1 MNLKVAIE
9 ERMRDITEK
18 RKRLVLQWDP
28 YISAVNEWMQGN
40 GGGSL
45 TDFDKQNM
53 AQCLENALIETGLR
67 GNRRL
72 LQEATTGD
80 AIQFM
85 AIQLP
90 VIAALIPSLVLNK
103 VAIVQALDRRQGAVF
118 YLDALY
124 GTTKGSITAGDSMI
138 NAQTGHD
145 RTRAGRRYAVTTVEN
160 ETLADDSLV
169 SNTITGSLDYRPM
182 LGTVQITHGSEIIT
196 DKENP
201 GQLISETTSNPCG
214 WVKVDGTFSV
224 TLNAT
229 PTSGGNVTVNYCY
242 YYDTAD
248 SGSSLVP
255 EVNIQLRAEML
266 TAQDFPL
273 QAKYSVGSSID
284 LEKAHGLILE
294 DEIIKFLG
302 GEIKFEVDQYGL
314 DQIYTAATGSNAAT
328 GTGTWTAVPGSGQE
342 WLWKKYEFLDR
353 IEYGSN
359 NIYSKTLR
367 AFCNFIVASN
377 NVARIIRQMGDH
389 FKPAPGLDKQ
399 VPTGPIELGTL
410 DGRLVIQD
418 PFLTADRYV
427 LGFRGDNYLF
437 AGAVYAPYIPLFSTP
452 TLVTADLM
460 AQKGFMS
467 SAGFKVT
474 NEGMFTYG
482 DVDMSGLST

>member
-1 MNLKVAIE
+1 MNLQKTIE
-9 ERMRDITEK
+9 SRMAEITER
-18 RKRLVLQWDP
+18 RKRLVLDWDP
-28 YISAVNEWMQGN
+28 YISAVNEWMKGN
-40 GGGSL
+40 GAGEL
-45 TDFDKQNM
+45 TEFDKQNM
-53 AQCLENALIETGLR
+53 AQCLENALVETGLR
-67 GNRRL
+67 SNNRL
-72 LQEATTGD
+72 LHEATTGD

-138 NAQTGHD
+138 HAQTGHD
-145 RTRAGRRYAVTTVEN
+145 RTRAGRRYAVTTVEG

-169 SNTITGSLDYRPM
+169 GNTITGSLQYRPQ
-182 LGTVQITHGSEIIT
+182 LGTIYITHGDEIIH
-196 DKENP
+196 DYVNP
-201 GQLISETTSNPCG
+201 GQLVSQTTNNPCG

-229 PTSGGNVTVNYCY
+229 PSSGGNVSVNYCY
-242 YYDTAD
+242 YYDTAN

-255 EVNIQLRAEML
+255 EVNIQLRSEML

-273 QAKYSVGSSID
+273 QAKYAVGASID

-314 DQIYTAATGSNAAT
+314 DQIYSAAIGADAATS
-328 GTGTWTAVPGSGQE
+328 TGTWVAAPGSGQE

-359 NIYSKTLR
+359 NIFSKTLR

-377 NVARIIRQMGDH
+377 NVARIIRQLGDH
-389 FKPAPGLDKQ
+389 FKPAPGLDKN

-418 PFLTADRYV
+418 PFLTANRYI
-427 LGFRGDNYLF
+427 LGYRGDNYLF

-452 TLVTADLM
+452 TLVTSDLM

-474 NEGMFTYG
+474 NPGMFTYG
-482 DVDMSGLST
+482 DVNMSGLSS

>member
-1 MNLKVAIE
+1 MELEAMIKD
-9 ERMRDITEK
+9 RMRAITER
-18 RKRLVLQWDP
+18 RKLLVRQWGP
-28 YISAVNEWMQGN
+28 YISAVDEWLQSN
-40 GGGSL
+40 SNTKL

-53 AQCLENALIETGLR
+53 AQCMENALIETGLKSKGR
-67 GNRRL
+67 I

-103 VAIVQALDRRQGAVF
+103 LAIVQALDRRQGAIF

-160 ETLADDSLV
+160 ETLADDTLV
-169 SNTITGSLDYRPM
+169 SNTISGSLDYNPM
-182 LGTVQITHGSEIIT
+182 LGTVVITHGSETIT
-196 DKENP
+196 DKVRP
-201 GQLISETTSNPCG
+201 GQLVSDVTDNPCG
-214 WVKVDGTFSV
+214 WVKTDGTFEV

-229 PTSGGNVTVNYCY
+229 PTSGGNVYVDYCY
-242 YYDTAD
+242 YFDKAD
-248 SGSSLVP
+248 SGEPLVP
-255 EVNIQLRAEML
+255 QVNIELRAETL

-273 QAKYSVGSSID
+273 QAKYAVGASID

-314 DQIYTAATGSNAAT
+314 DKIYTAATGADAAT
-328 GTGTWTAVPGSGQE
+328 NVGTWTAAPGSGQE

-359 NIYSKTLR
+359 NIFSKTLR

-377 NVARIIRQMGDH
+377 DVARVIRQMGDH

-410 DGRLVIQD
+410 DGRLVVQD
-418 PFLTADRYV
+418 PFLTSGRYV

-452 TLVTADLM
+452 TLVTADMM

-467 SAGFKVT
+467 SAGFLVT
-474 NEGMFTYG
+474 NPGMFTYG